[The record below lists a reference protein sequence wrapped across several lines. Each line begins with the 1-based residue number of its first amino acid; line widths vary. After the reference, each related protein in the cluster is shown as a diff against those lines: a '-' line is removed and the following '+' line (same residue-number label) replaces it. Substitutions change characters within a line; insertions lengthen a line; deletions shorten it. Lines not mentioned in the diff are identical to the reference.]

1 MKVKSYSS
9 IRNVNNPWIPLVPSH
24 WCVSPLKRYL
34 ISNDGGVWGSDPED
48 NEFTYVL
55 RSTDQTVDGY
65 WSIEL
70 PAQRY
75 LTAKDRQSATLKEG
89 DLVVTKS
96 SGSSKHIGKTTI
108 VSSDMEK
115 VGYCYGNFMQRLRT
129 STQLCSKYS
138 WYVMNSFICRQQLDV
153 LSNTTTG
160 LANLNGSLIGELVL
174 PCPSKIE
181 QQKIAQFLDY
191 ETAKIDA
198 LIDEQKRLIELLK
211 EKRQAVISHAV
222 TKGLNPDAP
231 MKDSGVE
238 WLGDVP
244 EHWLIA
250 QFKYFTTELQTGP
263 FGSQLHS
270 EDYVSDGIPMIN
282 PAHIKNGML
291 TPDKEVSV
299 DKSTQLRLS
308 RHCLQSENMIFA
320 RRGELGRCAVVRPNN
335 EGWLCGTGSLKAVLN
350 STLIPDYAY
359 LLFSSDE
366 VADELGLESKGSTMP
381 NLNTETLGRCRL
393 PIPPVNEQEA
403 IIIRVKLISGSF
415 EQLITEGKKAES
427 LLKERRSALISAA
440 VTGKI
445 DVRDWQ
451 PPEDADL
458 IDSNAAVQ
466 MERQDG

>member
-1 MKVKSYSS
+1 M
-9 IRNVNNPWIPLVPSH
+9 
-24 WCVSPLKRYL
+24 
-34 ISNDGGVWGSDPED
+34 WGSDPED

-75 LTAKDRQSATLKEG
+75 LTAKERQSATLEEG

-138 WYVMNSFICRQQLDV
+138 WYVINSFICRQQLDV
-153 LSNTTTG
+153 LSSTTTG

-231 MKDSGVE
+231 MKDSGAE

-244 EHWLIA
+244 AHWVAGKIKHLAKVISKGTTPSTLGGDFEDKGVRFIKAENVGKSISVSTSPEFFISEEVDELLKRSRLQESDVLVIIAGATTGKASVITDELLPANTNQAVSFIRPTSSIYSKWIALSMGLSSTQNEIQLTSVQSAQPNLSMEDLGNLSILIPP
-250 QFKYFTTELQTGP
+250 Q
-263 FGSQLHS
+263 S
-270 EDYVSDGIPMIN
+270 EVSDIIRY
-282 PAHIKNGML
+282 L
-291 TPDKEVSV
+291 E
-299 DKSTQLRLS
+299 KST
-308 RHCLQSENMIFA
+308 
-320 RRGELGRCAVVRPNN
+320 
-335 EGWLCGTGSLKAVLN
+335 
-350 STLIPDYAY
+350 
-359 LLFSSDE
+359 
-366 VADELGLESKGSTMP
+366 
-381 NLNTETLGRCRL
+381 
-393 PIPPVNEQEA
+393 
-403 IIIRVKLISGSF
+403 
-415 EQLITEGKKAES
+415 KKIDILMAES
-427 LLKERRSALISAA
+427 ERLMKLQVERRSALISAA